1 MAMMLALNVV
11 EPQSSGIGGGGFLV
25 HHDGQSGLIDTIDGR
40 ETAPSGAKPGRF
52 LGPDGKPRA
61 FRQAMPG
68 GLSVGV
74 PGNVRL
80 MAMAHRKWGKLP
92 WADLFQPA
100 IRLAE
105 GGFEV
110 NEVLHGRLERMTALW
125 EEFPKAQALYWREG
139 GPARSEEHTSELQ
152 SLMRISYAVFCL

>member
-1 MAMMLALNVV
+1 MLALNVV

-92 WADLFQPA
+92 WADLFPPA
-100 IRLAE
+100 IHLAE

-110 NEVLHGRLERMTALW
+110 NEVLH
-125 EEFPKAQALYWREG
+125 
-139 GPARSEEHTSELQ
+139 RSEERRVGYECVSTCRSWWSRYHK
-152 SLMRISYAVFCL
+152 

>member
-52 LGPDGKPRA
+52 LGPDGKPMA

-74 PGNVRL
+74 QGNVDRTSVVSGQSVSV
-80 MAMAHRKWGKLP
+80 RV
-92 WADLFQPA
+92 DL
-100 IRLAE
+100 
-105 GGFEV
+105 GGRSTSKKKK
-110 NEVLHGRLERMTALW
+110 NE
-125 EEFPKAQALYWREG
+125 
-139 GPARSEEHTSELQ
+139 
-152 SLMRISYAVFCL
+152 

>member
-1 MAMMLALNVV
+1 MRRPPSATRPDALRPYTSLFRSMTLAHNVV
-11 EPQSSGIGGGGFLV
+11 EPQSSGIGGGCFLV

-100 IRLAE
+100 IHLAE
-105 GGFEV
+105 GG
-110 NEVLHGRLERMTALW
+110 LDRKSTRLN
-125 EEFPKAQALYWREG
+125 
-139 GPARSEEHTSELQ
+139 SSH
-152 SLMRISYAVFCL
+152 